1 MKVKTFI
8 ESCDN
13 ATRNIESILNII
25 HLSNNSIHGIQGGLS
40 NFYQEIAIGFAV
52 IEPVIEKYGN
62 RTINYEHNNEPIDLF
77 RETLA
82 VYDKERTRIA
92 ELCIAE
98 LRILRGKILVM
109 YNNEIEAEIDLSE

>member
-8 ESCDN
+8 ENCNN
-13 ATRNIESILNII
+13 ATLKIEAILGII
-25 HLSNNSIHGIQGGLS
+25 HFSNASIHATQGG
-40 NFYQEIAIGFAV
+40 NRTIYQDMATDFAS
-52 IEPVIEKYGN
+52 IEPVVEKYGN
-62 RTINYEHNNEPIDLF
+62 RTINYGSNNEPIDLF

-92 ELCIAE
+92 ELCLAE

-109 YNNEIEAEIDLSE
+109 YNNDMEAEIDLSE